1 MPNRF
6 MTHMTVIGFH
16 KPPRRGAS
24 ECCGR
29 FAIERDHRRS
39 DVVVQT
45 DISGRGFSLPR
56 WSGVTS
62 LWLPFTLRLS
72 VLHLAAMPNRF
83 ITHVAEGDLGRSFHV
98 AAASHRLQFR
108 LPHPHI
114 LLMTS
119 WKPTPRA
126 PAKTKEELREMLA
139 QAVRNTQPETKPLP
153 KAKKGRR

>member
-1 MPNRF
+1 MF
-6 MTHMTVIGFH
+6 S
-16 KPPRRGAS
+16 PRLFPSRWVG
-24 ECCGR
+24 G
-29 FAIERDHRRS
+29 
-39 DVVVQT
+39 
-45 DISGRGFSLPR
+45 SLPVAAVY
-56 WSGVTS
+56 SAFAPPS
-62 LWLPFTLRLS
+62 
-72 VLHLAAMPNRF
+72 LAAMPNRF